1 MSLTDLTRQALRMR
15 PDRLVVGECRGAE
28 VRDLLAALNTGHAGG
43 CGDAARQRRR
53 RRAGPARGPRGS
65 RRAAPAA
72 VAPQAAAAFDAV
84 LHLRRDGRG
93 RRLAEIG
100 SLRRDQE
107 GLLTV
112 EPVSTWSGV
121 GDPSPRR
128 PGWDLLV
135 ARLGGGTAAPE

>member
-1 MSLTDLTRQALRMR
+1 M
-15 PDRLVVGECRGAE
+15 
-28 VRDLLAALNTGHAGG
+28 
-43 CGDAARQRRR
+43 
-53 RRAGPARGPRGS
+53 
-65 RRAAPAA
+65 APAA

-84 LHLRRDGRG
+84 LHLCRDSRG

-121 GDPSPRR
+121 GDPSRR